1 MDGPRTRHNV
11 GRNGPRRFD
20 EREEAALAGRRG
32 LDAET
37 GAGPRVGSSGP
48 NRGVPRGS
56 VRGQRWPKDPKR
68 RAPPRQATKLSE
80 DELEKQRQDEIMYGA
95 DPSSTLYDPRGIH
108 ICDLAA
114 GCGFGELGFQGD
126 RQAVRS
132 ASVVAAERTVCLVS
146 SANVYLKLMEH
157 SVESELRRKIDWLAA
172 NARGPR
178 LYEHHHATPR
188 RERRRITR
196 AGAVPPLDGRE
207 AVRIRAVDAH
217 LSMRQGPLHL
227 FAGRRVRGPLV
238 SYIGRAAAADARRP
252 SAAGRRR
259 RRRARA
265 SPSCPLVQASPS
277 GRKLDAAEMMDD
289 NLAAPAG
296 TAGSAAAADRRPTER
311 RQVELALLPPGEV
324 FGVCEHVE
332 DKREMTRA
340 AYATRASTAYYC
352 GSNAV
357 ETLMYE
363 DEKTRGLM
371 GELAKKRRKWETL
384 RVSQSQAHEAARRPS
399 GIPVARALRVARPR
413 APAPTKYS
421 SEPSRRIERRR
432 R

>member
-1 MDGPRTRHNV
+1 
-11 GRNGPRRFD
+11 
-20 EREEAALAGRRG
+20 
-32 LDAET
+32 
-37 GAGPRVGSSGP
+37 
-48 NRGVPRGS
+48 
-56 VRGQRWPKDPKR
+56 
-68 RAPPRQATKLSE
+68 
-80 DELEKQRQDEIMYGA
+80 MYGA

-178 LYEHHHATPR
+178 RTSTITR
-188 RERRRITR
+188 RHDAERRRITR

-252 SAAGRRR
+252 RAAVRRR

-265 SPSCPLVQASPS
+265 
-277 GRKLDAAEMMDD
+277 
-289 NLAAPAG
+289 
-296 TAGSAAAADRRPTER
+296 
-311 RQVELALLPPGEV
+311 
-324 FGVCEHVE
+324 
-332 DKREMTRA
+332 
-340 AYATRASTAYYC
+340 
-352 GSNAV
+352 
-357 ETLMYE
+357 
-363 DEKTRGLM
+363 
-371 GELAKKRRKWETL
+371 
-384 RVSQSQAHEAARRPS
+384 
-399 GIPVARALRVARPR
+399 
-413 APAPTKYS
+413 
-421 SEPSRRIERRR
+421 
-432 R
+432 